1 MSDSDELL
9 GRQRP
14 LTVALEAR
22 LERRIRLYAD
32 RLNRRIAPPDNHD
45 LFDVDN
51 DDDLAATV
59 MLLCEI
65 ALENDERR
73 SGLAAH
79 ALTGELCSR
88 EVADEQLRRRLAAAQ
103 SLGGQN

>member
-9 GRQRP
+9 GPQRP
-14 LTVALEAR
+14 LSVTLEAR

-51 DDDLAATV
+51 DADLAETV

-79 ALTGELCSR
+79 PLTGELCSR
-88 EVADEQLRRRLAAAQ
+88 EIADEHLRRQLAPARPARRKR
-103 SLGGQN
+103 

>member
-1 MSDSDELL
+1 VSDSNEPI
-9 GRQRP
+9 GPQRP

-22 LERRIRLYAD
+22 LERRVRLYAD

-51 DDDLAATV
+51 DDDLATTV

-79 ALTGELCSR
+79 AVTGALSSL
-88 EVADEQLRRRLAAAQ
+88 EVAEEHRRRQRAAVHQARRRR
-103 SLGGQN
+103 

>member
-1 MSDSDELL
+1 MSDGNELL
-9 GRQRP
+9 GPQRP
-14 LTVALEAR
+14 LTVALEGR

-32 RLNRRIAPPDNHD
+32 RLNRRIAPSDNHD

-73 SGLAAH
+73 SCLAAH
-79 ALTGELCSR
+79 PLTGELCSR
-88 EVADEQLRRRLAAAQ
+88 DVAEEHLRRQ
-103 SLGGQN
+103 LGAWRSARRPR

>member
-9 GRQRP
+9 GPQRP

-22 LERRIRLYAD
+22 LEWRIRLYAD

-45 LFDVDN
+45 LVDVDN

>member
-1 MSDSDELL
+1 MSYSNELL
-9 GRQRP
+9 GPQRP

-22 LERRIRLYAD
+22 VERRIRLYAD
-32 RLNRRIAPPDNHD
+32 RLNRRIAPPDDHD
-45 LFDVDN
+45 LFDVDD

-88 EVADEQLRRRLAAAQ
+88 EIADEHLRRQLAATR

>member
-1 MSDSDELL
+1 VSDSDELL
-9 GRQRP
+9 GLQRP

-22 LERRIRLYAD
+22 LEWRIRLYAD

-73 SGLAAH
+73 SGLADH
-79 ALTGELCSR
+79 PLTGELCSR
-88 EVADEQLRRRLAAAQ
+88 EIAEEHVRRQLGAWRSARRPR
-103 SLGGQN
+103 

>member
-1 MSDSDELL
+1 VSDSDELL
-9 GRQRP
+9 GPQRP

-22 LERRIRLYAD
+22 LERRVRLYAD
-32 RLNRRIAPPDNHD
+32 RLNRRLAPPDNRD

-65 ALENDERR
+65 AVENDERR

-79 ALTGELCSR
+79 PVTGALCSQD
-88 EVADEQLRRRLAAAQ
+88 VATEPLRRQSRL
-103 SLGGQN
+103 

>member
-1 MSDSDELL
+1 VSDSDELV
-9 GRQRP
+9 GQQRP
-14 LTVALEAR
+14 LAVVLEAR
-22 LERRIRLYAD
+22 LERRIRVYAD
-32 RLNRRIAPPDNHD
+32 RLNRRIAPPDNDD

-79 ALTGELCSR
+79 PVTGELCSR
-88 EVADEQLRRRLAAAQ
+88 ELADEHRRRQVDTSRQ
-103 SLGGQN
+103 SRRPR

>member
-9 GRQRP
+9 GPQRP

-79 ALTGELCSR
+79 EVTGELCSR
-88 EVADEQLRRRLAAAQ
+88 ELADEQLRRELAATRPADRQ
-103 SLGGQN
+103 R